1 MCFSRFSC
9 LLHSALLQLMNT
21 GKTTL
26 LKQGRT
32 FRFVEQEI
40 VRPDGR
46 ISTIDKVEHPGAVV
60 ILPVDRDERLI
71 ILKQFRPALLQT
83 IYEFPAG
90 TLEDGED
97 PENCARR
104 ELAEEIGKAAA
115 QWVNLGVL
123 YPAPGFCDEVQYCYF
138 ASGLSDAH
146 AEMDADE
153 VIEPERMTVAEIEAA
168 ITRGEI
174 RDGKSLAIFL
184 RARLA
189 GLI

>member
-1 MCFSRFSC
+1 MK
-9 LLHSALLQLMNT
+9 T

-40 VRPDGR
+40 LRPDGR
-46 ISTIDKVEHPGAVV
+46 IATIDKVEHPGAVV
-60 ILPVDRDERLI
+60 ILPVDQDGQVIL
-71 ILKQFRPALLQT
+71 LKQFRPALMQT

-90 TLEDGED
+90 TLEPGE
-97 PENCARR
+97 PPGLCARR

-115 QWVNLGVL
+115 RWEDLGLL
-123 YPAPGFCDEVQYCYF
+123 YPAPGFCDEVQHCYF
-138 ASGLSDAH
+138 ASGLSDARG
-146 AEMDADE
+146 EMDEDE
-153 VIEPERMTVAEIEAA
+153 MIEPVRMTVAEIEAA
-168 ITRGEI
+168 MAGGEI
-174 RDGKSLAIFL
+174 RDGKSLAIFW

>member
-1 MCFSRFSC
+1 
-9 LLHSALLQLMNT
+9 MNT

-46 ISTIDKVEHPGAVV
+46 VSTIDKVEHPGAVV
-60 ILPVDRDERLI
+60 IMPVDNDGRLI
-71 ILKQFRPALLQT
+71 ILKQFRPALMQT

-90 TLEDGED
+90 TLEPGEV
-97 PENCARR
+97 PELCAKR

-115 QWVNLGVL
+115 RWVNLGVL
-123 YPAPGFCDEVQYCYF
+123 YPAPGFCDELQYCYF

-153 VIEPERMTVAEIEAA
+153 VIEPERMTVGEVEAA
-168 ITRGEI
+168 IAGGDI

-189 GLI
+189 RLV